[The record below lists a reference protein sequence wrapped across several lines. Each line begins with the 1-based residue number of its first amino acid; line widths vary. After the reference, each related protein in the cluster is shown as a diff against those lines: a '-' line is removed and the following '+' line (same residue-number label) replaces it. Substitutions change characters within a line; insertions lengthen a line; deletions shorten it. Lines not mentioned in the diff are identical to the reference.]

1 MAILGIRG
9 TGNWGADERPKNF
22 RETILRRTPNGSA
35 PLTALLSK
43 LKSQPVDDPEFS
55 WWEELQSIVRVKVDG
70 TGASATST
78 TIGLTADGYTLVPGD
93 LVLVEKADQ
102 VAYDNEMIEVSSVAS
117 DTSVVFKRGAA
128 GTTAA
133 AIPADAYLTKVSP
146 RYEEGS
152 GAPMSV
158 IRNPTKIFN
167 YTQIVKTS
175 YEITRTA
182 DKTYA
187 RTGSALT
194 NDKKRR
200 MTDHSTSLEHMLLF
214 GRRSEVT
221 GPNGKPMRTTGGVRS
236 FLQTNVKV
244 YTTTPTLNSFLDA
257 VAPMFDFDIGDAGN
271 ERLGLCGNGFLMSLN
286 KLVMNSS
293 QVRINYDSPI
303 ELYGMKLFR
312 LTLPQGTIYL
322 RTHPLLNA
330 HARWT
335 YSAFFIEPSNLR
347 YRYITDTT
355 PQDNIQLPDA
365 DTKKGQWLTEAG
377 LELWGEMTHAYVGN
391 FLVP

>member
-9 TGNWGADERPKNF
+9 TGDWGTDERPKNF

-35 PLTALLSK
+35 PLTALLAK

-78 TIGLTADGYTLVPGD
+78 TIGLTASGNMLVPGD

-102 VAYDNEMIEVSSVAS
+102 VVYDNEMLEVSSVSS
-117 DTSVVFKRGAA
+117 DTSVVFKRGAS

-158 IRNPTKIFN
+158 IRNPTKLYN

-257 VAPMFDFDIGDAGN
+257 LAPMFDFDIGDAGN

>member
-9 TGNWGADERPKNF
+9 SGDWGADERPKNF

-35 PLTALLSK
+35 PLTALLAK

-55 WWEELQSIVRVKVDG
+55 WWEEFQSIVRVKVDG

-78 TIGLTADGYTLVPGD
+78 TIGLTASGNMLVPGD

-102 VAYDNEMIEVSSVAS
+102 VVYDNEMLEVSSVSS
-117 DTSVVFKRGAA
+117 DTSVVFRRGAS

-158 IRNPTKIFN
+158 IRNPTKLYN
-167 YTQIVKTS
+167 YTQIVKTA

>member
-55 WWEELQSIVRVKVDG
+55 WWEELQSIVRVRVNG
-70 TGASATST
+70 TGASASST
-78 TIGLTADGYTLVPGD
+78 TIGVTADGFTLVPGD
-93 LVLVEKADQ
+93 LVMVEKADQ
-102 VAYDNEMIEVSSVAS
+102 IIYDNEMLEVSSVAS

-133 AIPADAYLTKVSP
+133 AIPANAYLTKISP

-158 IRNPTKIFN
+158 VRNPTKIFN

-182 DKTYA
+182 DKTRA

-200 MTDHSTSLEHMLLF
+200 MTDHSTSLEQMLLF
-214 GRRSEVT
+214 GRKSEVT
-221 GPNGKPMRTTGGVRS
+221 GPNGKPLRTTGGVRS

-257 VAPMFDFDIGDAGN
+257 LAPMFDYDIGDAGN

-286 KLVMNSS
+286 KLVMGNA

-303 ELYGMKLFR
+303 EVYGMRLFR
-312 LTLPQGTIYL
+312 ITLPQGTIYF
-322 RTHPLLNA
+322 RTHPLLNV
-330 HARWT
+330 HPLWT
-335 YSAFFIEPSNLR
+335 YSAFFLEPSNLR

-377 LELWGEMTHAYVGN
+377 LELWGEQTHAYIGN

>member
-9 TGNWGADERPKNF
+9 TGNWGTDERPKNF

-55 WWEELQSIVRVKVDG
+55 WWEELQSIVRVRVDG
-70 TGASATST
+70 TGASAAST
-78 TIGLTADGYTLVPGD
+78 TIGVTADGFTLVPGD
-93 LVLVEKADQ
+93 LVMVEKADQ
-102 VAYDNEMIEVSSVAS
+102 VTYDNEMIEVSSVAS

-133 AIPADAYLTKVSP
+133 AIPANAYLTKISP

-158 IRNPTKIFN
+158 IRNPTKIYNF
-167 YTQIVKTS
+167 TQIVKTS

-182 DKTYA
+182 DKTHA

-200 MTDHSTSLEHMLLF
+200 MTDHSTSLEQMLLF

-221 GPNGKPMRTTGGVRS
+221 GPNGKPLRTTGGVRS

-257 VAPMFDFDIGDAGN
+257 LAPMFDYDIGDAGN

-286 KLVMNSS
+286 KLVMNNA

-303 ELYGMKLFR
+303 EVYGMKLFR

-322 RTHPLLNA
+322 RTHPLLNV
-330 HARWT
+330 HPLWT

-377 LELWGEMTHAYVGN
+377 LELWGEQTHAYIGN
-391 FLVP
+391 FVVP

>member
-9 TGNWGADERPKNF
+9 TGNWGTDERPKNF

-55 WWEELQSIVRVKVDG
+55 WWEELQSIVRVRVDG
-70 TGASATST
+70 TGASAAST
-78 TIGLTADGYTLVPGD
+78 TIGVTADGFTLVPGD
-93 LVLVEKADQ
+93 LVMVEKADQ
-102 VAYDNEMIEVSSVAS
+102 VTYDNEMIEVSSVAS

-133 AIPADAYLTKVSP
+133 AIPAHAYLTKISP

-158 IRNPTKIFN
+158 IRNPTKIYN

-200 MTDHSTSLEHMLLF
+200 MTDHSTSLEQMLLF
-214 GRRSEVT
+214 GRKSEVT
-221 GPNGKPMRTTGGVRS
+221 GPNGKPLRTTGGVRS

-257 VAPMFDFDIGDAGN
+257 LAPMFDYDIGDAGN

-286 KLVMNSS
+286 KLVMNST

-303 ELYGMKLFR
+303 EVYGMKLFR

-322 RTHPLLNA
+322 RTHPLLNV
-330 HARWT
+330 HPLWT
-335 YSAFFIEPSNLR
+335 YSSFFIEPSNLR

-377 LELWGEMTHAYVGN
+377 LELWGEQTHGYIGN

>member
-9 TGNWGADERPKNF
+9 TGNWGTDERPKNF

-55 WWEELQSIVRVKVDG
+55 WWEELQSIVRVRVDG
-70 TGASATST
+70 TGASAAST
-78 TIGLTADGYTLVPGD
+78 TIGVTADGFTLVPGD
-93 LVLVEKADQ
+93 LVMVEKADQ
-102 VAYDNEMIEVSSVAS
+102 VTYDNEMIEVSSVAS

-133 AIPADAYLTKVSP
+133 AIPANAYLTKISP

-182 DKTYA
+182 DKTRA

-200 MTDHSTSLEHMLLF
+200 MTDHSTSLEQMMLF

-221 GPNGKPMRTTGGVRS
+221 GPNGKPLRTTGGVRS

-257 VAPMFDFDIGDAGN
+257 LAPMFDYDIGDAGN

-286 KLVMNSS
+286 KLVMNNA
-293 QVRINYDSPI
+293 QVRIHYESPI
-303 ELYGMKLFR
+303 EVYGMKLFR

-322 RTHPLLNA
+322 RTHPLLNV
-330 HARWT
+330 HPLWT

-377 LELWGEMTHAYVGN
+377 LELWGEQTHGYIGN

>member
-55 WWEELQSIVRVKVDG
+55 WWEELQSIVRVRVDG
-70 TGASATST
+70 TGASASST
-78 TIGLTADGYTLVPGD
+78 TIGVTADGFTLVPGD
-93 LVLVEKADQ
+93 LVMVEKADQ
-102 VAYDNEMIEVSSVAS
+102 VTYDNEMIEVSSVAS

-133 AIPADAYLTKVSP
+133 AIPANAYLTKISP

-158 IRNPTKIFN
+158 VRNPTKIFN

-182 DKTYA
+182 DKTRA

-200 MTDHSTSLEHMLLF
+200 MTDHSTSLEQMLLF
-214 GRRSEVT
+214 GRKSEVT
-221 GPNGKPMRTTGGVRS
+221 GPNGKPLRTTGGVRS

-257 VAPMFDFDIGDAGN
+257 LAPMFDYDIGDAGN

>member
-9 TGNWGADERPKNF
+9 SGDWGVDERPKNF

-35 PLTALLSK
+35 PLTALLAK

-78 TIGLTADGYTLVPGD
+78 TIGLTASGNMLVPGD

-102 VAYDNEMIEVSSVAS
+102 VVYDNEMLEVSSVSS

-167 YTQIVKTS
+167 YTQIVKTA

-182 DKTYA
+182 DKTHA